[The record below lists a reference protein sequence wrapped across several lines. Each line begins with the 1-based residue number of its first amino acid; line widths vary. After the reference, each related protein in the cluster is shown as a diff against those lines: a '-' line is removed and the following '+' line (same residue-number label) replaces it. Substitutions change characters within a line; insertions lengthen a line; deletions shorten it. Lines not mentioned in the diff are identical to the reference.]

1 MEYLYYQRRMHL
13 KMSKIDSETK
23 KNYSNEHPRGKK
35 PSEDNTIKLAKSQQ
49 MKIRDMK
56 LMEEFDMAL
65 ENYMSTFNV
74 DIVPENERQSI
85 YKRLEKKILGR
96 NK

>member
-1 MEYLYYQRRMHL
+1 
-13 KMSKIDSETK
+13 
-23 KNYSNEHPRGKK
+23 
-35 PSEDNTIKLAKSQQ
+35 
-49 MKIRDMK
+49 
-56 LMEEFDMAL
+56 MEEFDMAL

-96 NK
+96 NKSGINKDKKES

>member
-1 MEYLYYQRRMHL
+1 MHL

-23 KNYSNEHPRGKK
+23 KNYANEHPRGKK
-35 PSEDNTIKLAKSQQ
+35 PSENNTIKLAKSQQ
-49 MKIRDMK
+49 MKIREKKLQSLFEEEVEKRELLYGDMVD
-56 LMEEFDMAL
+56 EF
-65 ENYMSTFNV
+65 EQNK
-74 DIVPENERQSI
+74 I